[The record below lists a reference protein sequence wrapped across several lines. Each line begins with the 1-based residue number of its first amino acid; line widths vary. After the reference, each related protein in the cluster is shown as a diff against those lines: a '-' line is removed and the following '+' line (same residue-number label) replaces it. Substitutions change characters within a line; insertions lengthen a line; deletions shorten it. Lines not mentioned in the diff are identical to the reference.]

1 MLIKKLNL
9 LMLGCAVCVFANAQ
23 FSISSPAFPQ
33 GGNIPARYTAF
44 NGLNINPQLSWSN
57 KPAGTQSFLLV
68 MFDRTFC
75 SGRPDTVCRSHWIV
89 KDIPA
94 TVAGIPEG
102 TSSTGPLPAGAELG
116 KSDQAIHG
124 AREYVGPFPDST
136 TVHLYEFKLYALN
149 TATLSCV
156 TPYYNYCLQQAIAG
170 HVLGTASLFG
180 YYLPKPLAPVPV
192 NFVTVE
198 ATCDNGKIKCKWT
211 TATESADAE
220 NFTVQRS
227 QDGTNFIAVGTIPC
241 TGNSSTIH
249 EYNFTDSNNRGGS
262 SYYRIRQTDRNG
274 RFTNSYMVFVKCSS
288 TAPWITVL
296 PNPSTDKF
304 TIKFNNTEQKSI
316 QIVVYD
322 AAGKLIYSYQSE
334 QPAGNISILANRPPG
349 TYLLKAIRGNEVVT
363 ERLIKTK

>member
-1 MLIKKLNL
+1 MFIKKLNL
-9 LMLGCAVCVFANAQ
+9 FILCCAVCVFTHAQ

-89 KDIPA
+89 KDIPLAA
-94 TVAGIPEG
+94 TGIPEG

-124 AREYVGPFPDST
+124 IREYVGPFPDST

-149 TATLSCV
+149 TATLTCV
-156 TPYYNYCLQQAIAG
+156 TPYYNYCLQKAIAG

-180 YYLPKPLAPVPV
+180 YYLPRPLAPVPV
-192 NFVTVE
+192 NFVTIE
-198 ATCDNGKIKCKWT
+198 AACYNGKVKCKWT

-220 NFTVQRS
+220 SFTVQRS
-227 QDGTNFIAVGTIPC
+227 IDGNNFISVGTIPC
-241 TGNSSTIH
+241 TGNTNTIH
-249 EYNFTDSNNRGGS
+249 EYNFTDSNNKSSS

-274 RFTNSYMVFVKCSS
+274 RFTHSYVVFVKCSS
-288 TAPWITVL
+288 AAPWLTVS
-296 PNPSTDKF
+296 PNPSSDKF
-304 TIKFNNTEQKSI
+304 VINFNTAENKNV

-322 AAGKLIYSYQSE
+322 AAGKLVYKYQNE
-334 QPAGNISILANRPPG
+334 QATATISILANKPPG
-349 TYLLKAIRGNEVVT
+349 VYMLKAISGSDVIT